1 MKKIRKSSKKLKKI
15 KISKKEKRKN
25 INYFLL
31 IGTNNRLN
39 KEITNINNGF
49 PAL

>member
-1 MKKIRKSSKKLKKI
+1 MKKIRKSSKKLKKL
-15 KISKKEKRKN
+15 KLVKKKKEKN